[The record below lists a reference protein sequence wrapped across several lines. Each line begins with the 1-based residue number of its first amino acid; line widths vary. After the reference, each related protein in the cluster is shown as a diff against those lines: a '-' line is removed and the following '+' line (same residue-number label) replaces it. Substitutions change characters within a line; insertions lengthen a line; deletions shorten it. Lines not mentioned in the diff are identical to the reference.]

1 MKGEIIM
8 IRLLKY
14 LWMMVPFVNWFK
26 KSETKVPVKTSTNSS
41 VSTKK
46 KPKPRSLSKKVPA
59 KKKSTAKK
67 K

>member
-1 MKGEIIM
+1 MF
-8 IRLLKY
+8 RLIKY

-26 KSETKVPVKTSTNSS
+26 KSETKVPVKTSPKSS
-41 VSTKK
+41 VSTTK
-46 KPKPRSLSKKVPA
+46 KPKKPRSPSKKVPA